1 MKIHHVGYLTKNLNK
16 SEFLFEKLGF
26 IVEKYKAYDA
36 LRKIHIVF
44 MLNGDYRIELIE
56 PDGEESSVWGLLK
69 RYKNTPYHFCY
80 EVDDMNAAVKKMRE
94 GGHIM
99 LSEPMPASCLDG
111 KLCCFMLHKDMGII
125 ELCECEGFSE

>member
-26 IVEKYKAYDA
+26 IVEKEKAYDA

-56 PDGEESSVWGLLK
+56 PDGEESSVWGVLK

-80 EVDDMNAAVKKMRE
+80 EVDDMNAAVKKM
-94 GGHIM
+94 GGGQYNAFRTHACF
-99 LSEPMPASCLDG
+99 LSG
-111 KLCCFMLHKDMGII
+111 W
-125 ELCECEGFSE
+125 

>member
-26 IVEKYKAYDA
+26 IVEKEKAYDA

-80 EVDDMNAAVKKMRE
+80 EVDDMNAAVKKI
-94 GGHIM
+94 GGGGNIM

-125 ELCECEGFSE
+125 ELCECGKTAS

>member
-16 SEFLFEKLGF
+16 TKFLFEKLGF
-26 IVEKYKAYDA
+26 IMEKEKAYDA

-80 EVDDMNAAVKKMRE
+80 EVDDMNDAVKKM
-94 GGHIM
+94 GGGGI
-99 LSEPMPASCLDG
+99 LRFQNPCLLLVWMVNCAV
-111 KLCCFMLHKDMGII
+111 LCCIRIWG
-125 ELCECEGFSE
+125 

>member
-16 SEFLFEKLGF
+16 SKFLFEKLGF
-26 IVEKYKAYDA
+26 IVEKEKAYDA

-80 EVDDMNAAVKKMRE
+80 EVDDMNAAVKKMGW
-94 GGHIM
+94 GGGQYNAFRTHACF
-99 LSEPMPASCLDG
+99 LSG
-111 KLCCFMLHKDMGII
+111 W
-125 ELCECEGFSE
+125 

>member
-16 SEFLFEKLGF
+16 SKFLFEKLGF
-26 IVEKYKAYDA
+26 IVEKEKAYDA

-80 EVDDMNAAVKKMRE
+80 EVDDMNVAVKNM
-94 GGHIM
+94 GGGG
-99 LSEPMPASCLDG
+99 SCNA
-111 KLCCFMLHKDMGII
+111 F
-125 ELCECEGFSE
+125 